1 MTLKV
6 PNTGQAITFDVG
18 DGDVHP
24 RNKQDMGYRLAL
36 VAEAKVYGQDVEYSG
51 PMYKGMKVE
60 GDKIRLS
67 FNFVGGGLTT
77 KCNFSLVPL
86 PEAPKDT
93 PLIGSELKRFEIAG
107 ADRKFVWAMAKI
119 DGDTVVVWS
128 NKSPS
133 PSPSAT
139 PGPTTRPARTS
150 TTRPAC
156 RPACSARMTGR
167 TRPLRPRRGTW
178 NDVIGPIRDGPW
190 AQVQHAPH
198 GTYGTYCS
206 CVMPLSLNVWKQQRI

>member
-67 FNFVGGGLTT
+67 FDFVGGGLTT

-86 PEAPKDT
+86 PECPKDT

-128 NKSPS
+128 DKVPKPVAVRYAWADNPTGTNFYNK
-133 PSPSAT
+133 A
-139 PGPTTRPARTS
+139 GL
-150 TTRPAC
+150 PAC
-156 RPACSARMTGR
+156 LFRTDDWPYKAPPA
-167 TRPLRPRRGTW
+167 PPRY
-178 NDVIGPIRDGPW
+178 VE
-190 AQVQHAPH
+190 
-198 GTYGTYCS
+198 
-206 CVMPLSLNVWKQQRI
+206 